1 MDMYEARCYTLE
13 FWLEKIRG
21 IEPNAKVKLR

>member
-1 MDMYEARCYTLE
+1 MDMYGARCYTLE

-21 IEPNAKVKLR
+21 IETNTKVKLR